1 MQALYSEIII
11 FNKENHKN
19 LWRGHLVKCSYIL
32 LLSNI
37 KYEENRQTVVIIIF
51 LQEIQR
57 KCKYT

>member
-37 KYEENRQTVVIIIF
+37 KYEENRQTCNNNF
-51 LQEIQR
+51 LARNTE
-57 KCKYT
+57 KM